1 MKNTGIVKA
10 VQDNLVRIR
19 KERGLTQSEL
29 ARKINSSQRAIAY
42 YENEGN
48 NIPLSKVQE
57 LAEALEVSVAELLD
71 LNTRKTG
78 IEDIDIRLVKKIQAI
93 ETLPRRAKD
102 ALWHT
107 INMTLEMQKLKSSS
121 NSESESQNDE
131 PFQ

>member
-1 MKNTGIVKA
+1 MP
-10 VQDNLVRIR
+10 
-19 KERGLTQSEL
+19 
-29 ARKINSSQRAIAY
+29 Y

-78 IEDIDIRLVKKIQAI
+78 IEDIDIRLIKKIQAI
-93 ETLPRRAKD
+93 EALPRRAKD

-107 INMTLEMQKLKSSS
+107 INMTLEMQKLKSGT
-121 NSESESQNDE
+121 NANPESQNDE
-131 PFQ
+131 ELFK